1 MQGSTLLQEMDCYGL
16 PYGGLGFLSHFLTFY
31 SIACLWFA
39 RKSLWPFR
47 PVKYGKFD
55 FVLGLVGFLVST
67 AMTIRT
73 MVNCHHAW
81 QFVLIAIGNLSMS
94 ALSGVTAITVCSL
107 IISNP
112 KEESKLTRFGTLWMF
127 FRKSYKF
134 EIPSISVNNLM
145 NYFCCRSPLMIIG
158 LVGLGSVISA
168 VAFYPPVYHPLTKLI
183 AGFFVTI
190 GILVLFSLLQ
200 ISIGSTKVFAITGL
214 FVIVSLTTFF
224 GDWALGLILD
234 NMSGAPSHDNAA
246 VYWTYFVAKRLTLLS
261 W

>member
-1 MQGSTLLQEMDCYGL
+1 
-16 PYGGLGFLSHFLTFY
+16 
-31 SIACLWFA
+31 
-39 RKSLWPFR
+39 
-47 PVKYGKFD
+47 
-55 FVLGLVGFLVST
+55 
-67 AMTIRT
+67 
-73 MVNCHHAW
+73 
-81 QFVLIAIGNLSMS
+81 
-94 ALSGVTAITVCSL
+94 
-107 IISNP
+107 
-112 KEESKLTRFGTLWMF
+112 
-127 FRKSYKF
+127 
-134 EIPSISVNNLM
+134 
-145 NYFCCRSPLMIIG
+145 MIIG

-200 ISIGSTKVFAITGL
+200 AGIGSTKVFAITGL

-246 VYWTYFVAKRLTLLS
+246 VYWIYFVAKRLTLLS

>member
-1 MQGSTLLQEMDCYGL
+1 MSDSDSSWPMLTPIRWGDLVQRSTLLQEMDCYGL

-145 NYFCCRSPLMIIG
+145 NYFCCRSPLHDHRARWPR
-158 LVGLGSVISA
+158 LCDISGCILSA
-168 VAFYPPVYHPLTKLI
+168 SLPSLDQIDRRILRNNWDPGIVLPPSNQHWLYK
-183 AGFFVTI
+183 GFRHHRPI
-190 GILVLFSLLQ
+190 C
-200 ISIGSTKVFAITGL
+200 
-214 FVIVSLTTFF
+214 
-224 GDWALGLILD
+224 
-234 NMSGAPSHDNAA
+234 H
-246 VYWTYFVAKRLTLLS
+246 RLAHHFLR
-261 W
+261 